1 MDVYL
6 SGKRV
11 KVSDSDL
18 LGEGGEARV
27 YRLGGAALKLFHP
40 PTDALGKRLLDQKLL
55 KLANFPKGL
64 PAAVMSPTELA
75 TDKSGRVIGYQMPL
89 VAGAEDFGR
98 LAQRKWRLGVL
109 PNAGLTS
116 VFQELHSL
124 VEQLHLANVVVGD
137 FNDGNV
143 LFGPSPRPSPPSGGR
158 GRQVFLID
166 ADSMQFGGYPCPVG
180 HERFLDPKLYG
191 VDLSSAPRFDDGT
204 DWYAFS
210 VLLFQSLLS
219 VHPFGGTHP
228 KLATLLRRAEARH
241 SLMKSDVVVPRLAV
255 PPKVL
260 PDDLLHW
267 FLAVFEKDARQTFPA
282 SLLQLSWTQC
292 TCGVEHARAVCPE
305 CRALGPLVTRQVLR
319 SNGRCTA
326 RTAFETNGRV
336 LHAAMQGG
344 LRYLAEEN
352 GTLRREDG
360 TIIPTTLSGSHLRF
374 GIAGAVT
381 WIADGEGHVEKWQGD
396 RLVERAQTGLRQ
408 LWPVLATST
417 TATYRQEQAWLIEQQ
432 SGARVGQVLEGQTW
446 LWTGERLGLGFYRAG
461 GLTVAFL
468 TRIGKSGLKQLD
480 GITWKGRIIDADAVF
495 DAKHALLTVVCDDGG
510 KDVVHRWLI
519 DDSGTVLARCTGGV
533 AGHGAVL
540 AGRVVLATDGGLVA
554 MKNDS
559 GVLIE
564 AMQFPDT
571 QPFVSAGDEL
581 LPNADGSLF
590 VVGARDIT
598 QLTLT

>member
-27 YRLGGAALKLFHP
+27 YRLNGAALKVFHAR
-40 PTDALGKRLLDQKLL
+40 TDALGQRLMDQKLL

-64 PAAVMSPTELA
+64 PSAVMSPTELA
-75 TDKSGRVIGYQMPL
+75 HDKAGRVIGYSMPL
-89 VAGAEDFGR
+89 VPGAEDFGR
-98 LAQRKWRLGVL
+98 LAQRKWRLGVIS
-109 PNAGLTS
+109 NSGLTA
-116 VFQELHSL
+116 VFQELHEL
-124 VEQLHLANVVVGD
+124 VGALHLARVVIGD

-143 LFGPSPRPSPPSGGR
+143 LFAPSPG
-158 GRQVFLID
+158 QVALID

-191 VDLSSAPRFDDGT
+191 ADLSSAPRFDDGT
-204 DWYAFS
+204 DWYAFA

-228 KLATLLRRAEARH
+228 KLPTLLRRAEARH
-241 SLMKSDVVVPRLAV
+241 SLMQSDVVVPRLAV

-282 SLLQLSWTQC
+282 SLLQLAWTKC
-292 TCGVEHARAVCPE
+292 TCGLEHARAVCPE

-326 RTAFETNGRV
+326 RTAFETSGRV

-360 TIIPTTLSGSHLRF
+360 TIIPTRLSGSHLRF

-381 WIADGEGHVEKWQGD
+381 WLADGEGHVEKWQGD
-396 RLVERAQTGLRQ
+396 RLVERAQTGLRA
-408 LWPVLATST
+408 LWPVLASST
-417 TATYRQEQAWLIEQQ
+417 TATYRQEQGWLIEQL

-446 LWTGERLGLGFYRAG
+446 LWTGERLGVGFYRAG
-461 GLTVAFL
+461 GLTVSFL
-468 TRIGKSGLKQLD
+468 TRVGKSGLKQLE
-480 GITWKGRIIDADAVF
+480 GLSWTGRIIDADAVF
-495 DAKHALLTVVCDDGG
+495 DAKHALLTVVTDDGG

-519 DDSGTVLARCTGGV
+519 DEAGVVLARCSGGS
-533 AGHGAVL
+533 AGHAALL

-571 QPFVSAGDEL
+571 HPFVSAGDEL

-590 VVGARDIT
+590 VVGTRDIT

>member
-1 MDVYL
+1 
-6 SGKRV
+6 
-11 KVSDSDL
+11 
-18 LGEGGEARV
+18 
-27 YRLGGAALKLFHP
+27 
-40 PTDALGKRLLDQKLL
+40 
-55 KLANFPKGL
+55 
-64 PAAVMSPTELA
+64 MS
-75 TDKSGRVIGYQMPL
+75 S
-89 VAGAEDFGR
+89 
-98 LAQRKWRLGVL
+98 LGVL
-109 PNAGLTS
+109 SNAGLVA
-116 VFQELHSL
+116 VFRELHSI
-124 VEQLHLANVVVGD
+124 VEGLHASRVVIGD

-143 LFGPSPRPSPPSGGR
+143 LFTPSS
-158 GRQVFLID
+158 RQVTLID

-180 HERFLDPKLYG
+180 HERFLDPRLYG
-191 VDLSSAPRFDDGT
+191 VDLSSAPRFDDGS

-228 KLATLLRRAEARH
+228 RLPTLLRRAEARH
-241 SLMKSDVVVPRLAV
+241 SLMKSDVIVPRLAV

-282 SLLQLSWTQC
+282 SLLQLAWTTC
-292 TCGVEHARAVCPE
+292 TCGLEHARAVCPE

-319 SNGRCTA
+319 SQGRCTA
-326 RTAFETNGRV
+326 RTAFETSGRV
-336 LHAAMQGG
+336 LHAVMQGG

-360 TIIPTTLSGSHLRF
+360 TIISTHLAGAHRRY

-396 RLVERAQTGLRQ
+396 RLVERAQTSLRHH
-408 LWPVLATST
+408 WPVLASAT
-417 TATYRQEQAWLIEQQ
+417 TATYRQEQAWLIEQH
-432 SGARVGQVLEGQTW
+432 SGARIGQVLEGQTW
-446 LWTGERLGLGFYRAG
+446 LWAGERLGLGFYRAG

-468 TRIGKSGLKQLD
+468 LRVGKAGLKQLD
-480 GITWKGRIIDADAVF
+480 GLTWTGRIIDADAVF

-510 KDVVHRWLI
+510 KDVVHRWLV
-519 DDSGTVLARCTGGV
+519 DEA
-533 AGHGAVL
+533 GAVL
-540 AGRVVLATDGGLVA
+540 AKSSGGVTGHAALLSGRVVLATDGGLVA
-554 MKNDS
+554 MKNDF

-571 QPFVSAGDEL
+571 HPFVSAGDEL

-598 QLTLT
+598 QLTLN

>member
-1 MDVYL
+1 MEAFL

-11 KVSDSDL
+11 TVSDTAL

-27 YRLGGAALKLFHP
+27 YRLGASALKIFHP
-40 PTDALGKRLLDQKLL
+40 GGDPKLLDQKLQ
-55 KLANFPKGL
+55 KLAAFPKGL
-64 PAAVMSPTELA
+64 PSAVKGPTELA
-75 TDKSGRVIGYQMPL
+75 MDKAGRVIGYVMPL

-98 LAQRKWRLGVL
+98 LAQRKWRMGVVSNDQITEIFL
-109 PNAGLTS
+109 ELHVLVEA
-116 VFQELHSL
+116 LHSL
-124 VEQLHLANVVVGD
+124 KVVVGD

-143 LFGPSPRPSPPSGGR
+143 LFIPSPRPSPRQGR
-158 GRQVFLID
+158 GSHVSLID
-166 ADSMQFGGYPCPVG
+166 ADSMQFGGFACPVG
-180 HERFLDPKLYG
+180 HERFLDPRLYG
-191 VDLSSAPRFDDGT
+191 VDLCAKPSFSDGT
-204 DWYAFS
+204 DWYAFA

-219 VHPFGGTHP
+219 VHPFGGTHA
-228 KLATLLRRAEARH
+228 KLPTLLRRAEARH
-241 SLMKSDVVVPRLAV
+241 SLMQSDVVVPRLAV

-267 FLAVFEKDARQTFPA
+267 FLAVFEKDARQTFPT
-282 SLLQLSWTQC
+282 SLLQLAWTKC
-292 TCGVEHARAVCPE
+292 TCGLEHARAVCPE
-305 CRALGPLVTRQVLR
+305 CKALGVLVTRQVLR

-326 RTAFETNGRV
+326 RTAFETGGRV

-352 GTLRREDG
+352 GIIRREDG
-360 TIIPTTLSGSHLRF
+360 TVIATSLSGPHRRYAL
-374 GIAGAVT
+374 AGPVT
-381 WIADGEGHVEKWQGD
+381 WIADGDGRVEKWQGD
-396 RLVERAQTGLRQ
+396 KLVERASTSLRG
-408 LWPVLATST
+408 LWPVLASSTS
-417 TATYRQEQAWLIEQQ
+417 ATYRQEQSWLIEQQ

-461 GLTVAFL
+461 GITVAFL
-468 TRIGKSGLKQLD
+468 TRVGKSGLRQLD
-480 GITWKGRIIDADAVF
+480 GITWKGRLLDAEAVF
-495 DAKHALLTVVCDDGG
+495 DANHALLSVVCDDGG

-519 DDSGTVLARCTGGV
+519 NESGQVLARTSGGSR
-533 AGHGAVL
+533 GHGAL
-540 AGRVVLATDGGLVA
+540 LGGRVVIATDAGLVA
-554 MKNDS
+554 LKNES

-564 AMQFPDT
+564 ALQFPDT

>member
-11 KVSDSDL
+11 RVSDTDL

-27 YRLGGAALKLFHP
+27 YRLGAAALKLFHP
-40 PTDALGKRLLDQKLL
+40 AQDRLAQQLLDQKLL
-55 KLANFPKGL
+55 KLAQFPKGL
-64 PAAVMSPTELA
+64 PAAVMSPMELA
-75 TDKSGRVIGYQMPL
+75 TDKAGRVVGYTMPL
-89 VAGAEDFGR
+89 VPGAEDFGR
-98 LAQRKWRLGVL
+98 LAQRKWRVGMVS
-109 PNAGLTS
+109 NAGLTA
-116 VFQELHSL
+116 VFRELHSL
-124 VEQLHLANVVVGD
+124 VEGLHAARVVIGD

-143 LFGPSPRPSPPSGGR
+143 LFCPSLQPSA
-158 GRQVFLID
+158 QVALID
-166 ADSMQFGGYPCPVG
+166 ADSMQFGGFPCPVG
-180 HERFLDPKLYG
+180 HERFLDPRLYG
-191 VDLSSAPRFDDGT
+191 VDLSTAPRFDDGS
-204 DWYAFS
+204 DWYAFA

-219 VHPFGGTHP
+219 VHPFGGTHA
-228 KLATLLRRAEARH
+228 KLPTLLRRAEARH

-267 FLAVFEKDARQTFPA
+267 FLAVFEKDARQTFPS
-282 SLLQLSWTQC
+282 SLLQLSWTTC
-292 TCGVEHARAVCPE
+292 TCGLEHARAVCPE

-319 SNGRCTA
+319 SQGRCTA
-326 RTAFETNGRV
+326 RTAFETYGRV
-336 LHAAMQGG
+336 LHAVMQGG

-360 TIIPTTLSGSHLRF
+360 TIISTQLSGAHRRY
-374 GIAGAVT
+374 GIAGPVT
-381 WIADGEGHVEKWQGD
+381 WIADGEGHVEKWQAD
-396 RLVERAQTGLRQ
+396 RLVERTQTSLRHH
-408 LWPVLATST
+408 WPVLASAT
-417 TATYRQEQAWLIEQQ
+417 TATYRQEQAWLIEQH

-461 GLTVAFL
+461 GLTVSFL
-468 TRIGKSGLKQLD
+468 TRVGKAGLKQLA
-480 GITWKGRIIDADAVF
+480 GITWSGRIIDADAVF
-495 DAKHALLTVVCDDGG
+495 DAKHALLTVVCADGG
-510 KDVVHRWLI
+510 KDTVHRWLI
-519 DDSGTVLARCTGGV
+519 DEAGVVLARSSGGV
-533 AGHGAVL
+533 AGHAAL
-540 AGRVVLATDGGLVA
+540 LSGRVVLATDGGLVA

-564 AMQFPDT
+564 AMQFQDT

-598 QLTLT
+598 QLTLN

>member
-1 MDVYL
+1 MDVSL

-11 KVSDSDL
+11 KVSDADL

-27 YRLGGAALKLFHP
+27 YRLGTQALKIFHP
-40 PTDALGKRLLDQKLL
+40 GGDARLFDQKLK
-55 KLANFPKGL
+55 KLASFPAGL
-64 PAAVMSPTELA
+64 PAAVMGPTGLA
-75 TDKSGRVIGYQMPL
+75 MDNAGRVIGYTMPL

-98 LAQRKWRLGVL
+98 LAQRKWRLGVVS
-109 PNAGLTS
+109 NDQLTEL
-116 VFQELHSL
+116 FRELHGV
-124 VEQLHLANVVVGD
+124 VEQLHALGVVIGD

-143 LFGPSPRPSPPSGGR
+143 LVKPSPQPVGK
-158 GRQVFLID
+158 VALID
-166 ADSMQFGGYPCPVG
+166 ADSMQFGGFPCPVG
-180 HERFLDPKLYG
+180 HERFLDPRLYG
-191 VDLSSAPRFDDGT
+191 ADLASAPRFDDGS
-204 DWYAFS
+204 DWYAFA

-219 VHPFGGTHP
+219 VHPFGGTHA
-228 KLATLLRRAEARH
+228 KLPTLLRRAEARH
-241 SLMKSDVVVPRLAV
+241 SLMQSDVVVPRLAV

-267 FLAVFEKDARQTFPA
+267 FLAVFEKDARQTFPP
-282 SLLQLSWTQC
+282 SLLQLAWTKC
-292 TCGVEHARAVCPE
+292 ACGLEHARAVCPE
-305 CRALGPLVTRQVLR
+305 CRALGSLVTRQVLR

-326 RTAFETNGRV
+326 RTAFETSGRV

-360 TIIPTTLSGSHLRF
+360 TIIATQLSGAHRRF

-381 WIADGEGHVEKWQGD
+381 WIADGEGHVEKWQSD
-396 RLVERAQTGLRQ
+396 RLVERAQTGLRG

-417 TATYRQEQAWLIEQQ
+417 AATYRQEQAWLIEQH
-432 SGARVGQVLEGQTW
+432 SGARIGQVLEGQTW

-461 GLTVAFL
+461 GLTVSFL
-468 TRIGKSGLKQLD
+468 TRVGKSGLKQLD
-480 GITWKGRIIDADAVF
+480 GITWTGRILDADAVF
-495 DAKHALLTVVCDDGG
+495 DAKHALLSVVCADGG
-510 KDVVHRWLI
+510 RDTVHRWLI
-519 DDSGTVLARCTGGV
+519 DESGTVLARTSGGSR
-533 AGHGAVL
+533 GHAALLG
-540 AGRVVLATDGGLVA
+540 GRVVLATDAGLIA
-554 MKNDS
+554 LKNDS

-564 AMQFPDT
+564 ALQFTDT

-581 LPNADGSLF
+581 FPNADGSLF

>member
-6 SGKRV
+6 SGKRAR
-11 KVSDSDL
+11 VSDTDL

-27 YRLGGAALKLFHP
+27 YRLGTVALKLFHP
-40 PTDALGKRLLDQKLL
+40 AQDRLAQQLLDQKLR
-55 KLANFPKGL
+55 KLAQFPKGL
-64 PAAVMSPTELA
+64 PGAVMSPMELA
-75 TDKSGRVIGYQMPL
+75 TDKAGRVVGYTMPL
-89 VAGAEDFGR
+89 VPGAEDFGR
-98 LAQRKWRLGVL
+98 LAQRKWRVGVVS
-109 PNAGLTS
+109 NAGLTA
-116 VFQELHSL
+116 VFRELHSL
-124 VEQLHLANVVVGD
+124 VEALHASRVVIGD

-143 LFGPSPRPSPPSGGR
+143 LFTPSPPQGR
-158 GRQVFLID
+158 GGHVHLID
-166 ADSMQFGGYPCPVG
+166 ADSMQFGGFPCPVG
-180 HERFLDPKLYG
+180 HERFLDPRLYG
-191 VDLSSAPRFDDGT
+191 VDLSIAPRFDDGS
-204 DWYAFS
+204 DWYAFA

-219 VHPFGGTHP
+219 VHPFGGTHA
-228 KLATLLRRAEARH
+228 KLPTLLRRAEARH

-267 FLAVFEKDARQTFPA
+267 FLAVFEKDARQTFPS
-282 SLLQLSWTQC
+282 SLLQLGWTTC
-292 TCGVEHARAVCPE
+292 TCGLEHARAVCPE
-305 CRALGPLVTRQVLR
+305 CRTLGPLVTRQVLR
-319 SNGRCTA
+319 SKGRCTA

-336 LHAAMQGG
+336 LHAVMQGG

-360 TIIPTTLSGSHLRF
+360 TVISTQLAGAHRSY
-374 GIAGAVT
+374 GIAGPVT
-381 WIADGEGHVEKWQGD
+381 WIADGEGHVEKWQAD
-396 RLVERAQTGLRQ
+396 RLVERTQTSLRHH
-408 LWPVLATST
+408 WPVLASAT
-417 TATYRQEQAWLIEQQ
+417 TVTYRQEQAWLIEQH

-461 GLTVAFL
+461 GLTVSFL
-468 TRIGKSGLKQLD
+468 TRVGKAGLKQLD
-480 GITWKGRIIDADAVF
+480 GITWSGRIIDADAVF
-495 DAKHALLTVVCDDGG
+495 DAKHALLTVVCADGG
-510 KDVVHRWLI
+510 RDLVHRWLI
-519 DDSGTVLARCTGGV
+519 DESGVVLAKSSGG
-533 AGHGAVL
+533 AGGHAAL
-540 AGRVVLATDGGLVA
+540 LSGRVVLATDGGLVA

-598 QLTLT
+598 QLTLN

>member
-1 MDVYL
+1 MDAYL

-11 KVSDSDL
+11 KVTDTDL

-27 YRLGGAALKLFHP
+27 YRSAGAALKLFHT
-40 PTDALGKRLLDQKLL
+40 PTDALGQRLLDQKLL
-55 KLANFPKGL
+55 KLAVFPKGL
-64 PAAVMSPTELA
+64 PSAVMSPTQLA
-75 TDKSGRVIGYQMPL
+75 TDKAGRVIGYSMPL
-89 VAGAEDFGR
+89 VPGAEDFGR
-98 LAQRKWRLGVL
+98 LAQRKWRLGVIS
-109 PNAGLTS
+109 NAGLTAL
-116 VFQELHSL
+116 FRELHSI
-124 VEQLHLANVVVGD
+124 VEDLHLAKIVIGD

-143 LFGPSPRPSPPSGGR
+143 LFTPSPRSASGS
-158 GRQVFLID
+158 VFLID
-166 ADSMQFGGYPCPVG
+166 ADSMQFGGYACPVG

-191 VDLSSAPRFDDGT
+191 VDLGSAPRFDDGS

-210 VLLFQSLLS
+210 VLLFQSLLA

-241 SLMKSDVVVPRLAV
+241 SLMQSDVVVPRLAV

-267 FLAVFEKDARQTFPA
+267 FHAVFEKDARQTFPP
-282 SLLQLSWTQC
+282 SLLQLAWTRC

-305 CRALGPLVTRQVLR
+305 CRALGPMVTRQVLR
-319 SNGRCTA
+319 SRGRCTA
-326 RTAFETNGRV
+326 RTAFETSGRV

-360 TIIPTTLSGSHLRF
+360 TIIPTSLNGSHLRF

-381 WIADGEGHVEKWQGD
+381 WIADGAGHVEKWQGD

-461 GLTVAFL
+461 GLTVSFL

-480 GITWKGRIIDADAVF
+480 GISWSGRIIDADAVF

-510 KDVVHRWLI
+510 KDVVHRWLV
-519 DDSGTVLARCTGGV
+519 DEAGTVLARCSSG
-533 AGHGAVL
+533 APGHAALL

-554 MKNDS
+554 LKNDA

-598 QLTLT
+598 QLTVSP